1 MPFRK
6 VDTNKYVSPSGRT
19 FTRKQVELYYATDG
33 FKNMKKKA
41 GKKAEKQKN
50 MNRIHHDEPILLHFD

>member
-33 FKNMKKKA
+33 FKNMNKKKTT
-41 GKKAEKQKN
+41 KMKTRKL
-50 MNRIHHDEPILLHFD
+50 RR